1 MPLLNR
7 SLAAVVLLA
16 LAPGCVPRAE
26 PPVIHWRPDPPRQG
40 SLLVLLVQPHGAD
53 SSAAVAGALAGESLH
68 FEPDGRGAFIAL
80 GAVPLGAGDTLLLDV
95 TVNGTTYPTSLP
107 VARRT
112 ASREELRTASRFTRP
127 PDSALAARIER
138 ERGMMAAVAARAHA
152 TPRLWSEPFARP
164 RRAPIRSGFGLE
176 REFNDVVESRHLG
189 VDFAGRRGAPVYAA
203 NRGVVVLVESLFYA
217 GRTVYL
223 DHGAGLL
230 TAYMHLDRALVAPG
244 DTVRRGQLI
253 GRVGATGRVTGPHLH
268 WVARY
273 GAILVDPLDLV
284 TLDLTPLAGGR
295 AKLEG
300 DRDPQAR

>member
-1 MPLLNR
+1 MPPLNR
-7 SLAAVVLLA
+7 SLSAVVLVA
-16 LAPGCVPRAE
+16 LAAGSVPRAE

-40 SLLVLLVQPHGAD
+40 SLILVFVQPRGGD
-53 SSAAVAGALAGESLH
+53 STVLVSGALAEESLH
-68 FEPDGRGAFIAL
+68 FEPDGGAFIAL
-80 GAVPLGAGDTLLLDV
+80 GAVPLGAGDTLVLDV

-112 ASREELRTASRFTRP
+112 TSREELRTAPRFTRP

-138 ERGMMAAVAARAHA
+138 ERGMMAAAAARAHA

-164 RRAPIRSGFGLE
+164 RTAQIRSGFGLE

-284 TLDLTPLAGGR
+284 TLDLTPLAGG
-295 AKLEG
+295 G
-300 DRDPQAR
+300 GGQARR